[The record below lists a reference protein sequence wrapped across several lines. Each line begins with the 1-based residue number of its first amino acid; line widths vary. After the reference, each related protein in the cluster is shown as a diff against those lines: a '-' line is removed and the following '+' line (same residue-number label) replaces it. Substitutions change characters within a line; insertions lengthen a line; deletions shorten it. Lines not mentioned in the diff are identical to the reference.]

1 MNSTSHKVTKRQR
14 HATMLLAGISMLAAI
29 PLPGCRRAEDLSPPE
44 VAYGQTECDQCRMI
58 ISEVPFAAA
67 AVVAEPDGVR
77 KLAFDDIGCL
87 LDFLRDGAPA
97 ARVIS
102 YVHDHPS
109 HRWLDASKAV
119 FVRSETLQTPMASHL
134 AACESQTGADALLRR
149 YPGARL
155 DFAELRTRAVPILAS
170 DSSMKER
177 SNP

>member
-1 MNSTSHKVTKRQR
+1 MNSTNHKVTKRQR
-14 HATMLLAGISMLAAI
+14 HAAKLLVGIAVLAAI
-29 PLPGCRRAEDLSPPE
+29 PPSGCRRAEDLSPPE
-44 VAYGQTECDQCRMI
+44 VAYGQTECDRCRMI
-58 ISEVPFAAA
+58 ISEAPFAAA

-87 LDFLRDGAPA
+87 LDFLRDGTPG

-102 YVHDHPS
+102 YVHDHLS

-134 AACESQTGADALLRR
+134 AASESPSGADDLLRR
-149 YPGARL
+149 YPGERV
-155 DFAELRTRAVPILAS
+155 DFAELRTGAVPILAS
-170 DSSMKER
+170 DSSVKER